1 MKFLAANLRP
11 WKEAF
16 QAPGRQTLSNPNTAT
31 QVGHNQTS
39 PKPLLDPR
47 RQFRDLM
54 IFWNDFPRMI
64 VSYCEG
70 KDIEDGATPDWYVY
84 LQYLQYMDE
93 ELRVY
98 LFQDKTSAIVPKIQ
112 IKIH

>member
-1 MKFLAANLRP
+1 
-11 WKEAF
+11 
-16 QAPGRQTLSNPNTAT
+16 
-31 QVGHNQTS
+31 
-39 PKPLLDPR
+39 
-47 RQFRDLM
+47 
-54 IFWNDFPRMI
+54 MI

-70 KDIEDGATPDWYVY
+70 KDIEDCATPDWYVY